1 MRLVLR
7 FFGFMF
13 AFGTIV
19 FLVGIG
25 AAAGLVWHFNKDL
38 PDYSQLQD
46 YEPPV
51 MTRVHAG
58 DGALLAEYARE
69 RRLYLPIQAVPKLV
83 INAFVSAEDKN
94 FWEHGGLDFSGIARA
109 GVLYLQNF
117 GTNRRPQGA
126 STITQQV
133 AKNFLLTNE
142 VSFQRKIKEALL
154 ALKIERTYS
163 KDKILELYLNEIYLG
178 LGAYGVAA
186 ASLLYF
192 DKSVHELTIAEAA
205 YLAALPKGPALMH
218 PFRQHDRAIERR
230 NYVIDRLVENGYIK
244 PQDGEKAKKEP
255 LNVVTRPTGAHIF
268 AAEYFAEDV
277 RREIF
282 DRYGEKGLYE
292 GGLSVR
298 TSLDP
303 KIQVMARKAFA
314 DGLVQYDEQQGY
326 RGAVS
331 KLDISGDWGVKLAD
345 VRSLSDIGWR
355 LAVVLETSDQAAR
368 VGFQPGREPGGAV
381 LREREV
387 GIVPLDGVKWAK
399 PTAGPNRGKVAT
411 KVSQIL
417 EPGDVIYVEPL
428 PGKDGQFRLRQ
439 VPEVSGAMVVM
450 DPWTGRVLALV
461 GGFSYDQSQFD
472 RATQAMR
479 QPGSSFKPIVYA
491 AALDNGYTPSSV
503 VLDAPLSIDQGP
515 GQAAWA
521 PENYEQKFFGPSTL
535 RFGLEHSRNVMTVR
549 LAQDIGMPLI
559 TEYAKRFGVYDSL
572 PPYLSFALGAGETTV
587 LRMTAAYSMFANG
600 GHKVA
605 PTLIDR
611 IQDRYGKTIYKH
623 DDRECVNC
631 DAKRWENQPEP
642 TLINHHDEIVLD
654 PMTAYQITSMME
666 GVVQRGT
673 GTALREVGKP
683 IAGKTG
689 TTNDEK
695 DAWFMSFTP
704 NLAVGVY
711 MGYDK
716 PRHLGRGATG
726 GHLAAP
732 IARDF
737 YKMAL
742 ADKPGVPFTPP
753 PGIKL
758 IRVDPKTGLRA
769 SLSQPNAI
777 YEAFK
782 PGTAP
787 PDAPAAA
794 IGMGQADNQGYAV
807 SPDAERAVRSGGTGG
822 LY

>member
-1 MRLVLR
+1 MRLVFR
-7 FFGFMF
+7 FFGFLF
-13 AFGTIV
+13 ALGTIV
-19 FLVGIG
+19 FLVGI
-25 AAAGLVWHFNKDL
+25 AAVAGLIWHYNKDL

-51 MTRVHAG
+51 MTRVHAS
-58 DGALLAEYARE
+58 DGSLLAEYARE

-83 INAFVSAEDKN
+83 TNAFVSAEDKN
-94 FWEHGGLDFSGIARA
+94 FWQHGGLDFGGILRA
-109 GVLYLQNF
+109 GLLYAQNF
-117 GTNRRPQGA
+117 GSSRRPQGA

-142 VSFQRKIKEALL
+142 VSFNRKIKEALL

-163 KDKILELYLNEIYLG
+163 KEKILELYLNEIYLG

-192 DKSVHELTIAEAA
+192 DKSVHELSIAEAA
-205 YLAALPKGPALMH
+205 YLAALPKGPSLMH
-218 PFRQHDRAIERR
+218 PFRQRERALERR
-230 NYVIDRLVENGYIK
+230 NWVIDRMVENGYVK
-244 PQDGEKAKKEP
+244 LQDGEKAKKEP
-255 LNVVTRPTGAHIF
+255 LNVVSRPPGGQIF
-268 AAEYFAEDV
+268 SAEYFAEDV

-282 DRYGEKGLYE
+282 DKYGEKGLYE

-298 TSLDP
+298 TTLDP
-303 KIQVMARKAFA
+303 KMQVMARKAFA

-326 RGAVS
+326 RGPVNRIDVA
-331 KLDISGDWGVKLAD
+331 GDWGLKLAEIKA
-345 VRSLSDIGWR
+345 LADIGWK

-368 VGFQPGREPGGAV
+368 IGLQPGREPGGAV
-381 LREREV
+381 LREREA
-387 GIVPLDGVKWAK
+387 GIVTVEGARTAK
-399 PTAGPNRGKVAT
+399 AASRKTPV
-411 KVSQIL
+411 KVSQVL
-417 EPGDVIYVEPL
+417 SPGDVVYVEPL
-428 PGKDGQFRLRQ
+428 AGKEGQFRLRQ

-479 QPGSSFKPIVYA
+479 QPGSSFKPFVYA

-503 VLDAPLSIDQGP
+503 VLDAPLSIEQGP
-515 GQAAWA
+515 GQAAWS
-521 PENYEQKFFGPSTL
+521 PENYEGKFYGPSTL

-549 LAQDIGMPLI
+549 LAQDIGMPMI
-559 TEYAKRFGVYDSL
+559 ADYAKRFGVYDNL
-572 PPYLSFALGAGETTV
+572 PPYLSFSLGAGETTV

-611 IQDRYGKTIYKH
+611 IQDRYGKTIYRH
-623 DDRECVNC
+623 DERECRGC
-631 DAKRWENQPEP
+631 DATKWENQAEP
-642 TLINHHDEIVLD
+642 TLVNHHDEVVLD
-654 PMTAYQITSMME
+654 PMTAYQITELME

-673 GTALREVGKP
+673 GYVVHEVGKP

-716 PRHLGRGATG
+716 PKHLGRGATG

-742 ADKPGVPFTPP
+742 ADKPGVPFPPP

-769 SLSQPNAI
+769 SPGQPAI
-777 YEAFK
+777 LEAFK
-782 PGTAP
+782 PGSGP
-787 PDAPAAA
+787 PDSFAGIAPVAVDE
-794 IGMGQADNQGYAV
+794 QPYRV
-807 SPDAERAVRSGGTGG
+807 SPEAERAVRAGPGG